1 MLREQKRTL
10 RETTACKP
18 STVAEPKMRKTA
30 GKTAFNSRTVAEL
43 GQEVAD
49 IMEERV
55 VLEYQL
61 EQLKSIGSQAGAD
74 SIQY

>member
-1 MLREQKRTL
+1 
-10 RETTACKP
+10 
-18 STVAEPKMRKTA
+18 MRKTA

-74 SIQY
+74 STQYWFNLIVCYISLFLFVACS